1 MYAINY
7 LLNLCGMAMLA
18 GAAFNWLRWRAGNR
32 AAGIRARSLAV
43 GGAMLL
49 VFGNLVSPI
58 ENKVVQP
65 VNATASV
72 TQSQQVE
79 PQSAAQP
86 VPQASPQA
94 EPQTP
99 AAPAQPDQPAK

>member
-18 GAAFNWLRWRAGNR
+18 GAAFNWLRWRSGNQ
-32 AAGIRARSLAV
+32 AAGMRARSLAV

-58 ENKVVQP
+58 ETKVVQP
-65 VNATASV
+65 VNATTPV
-72 TQSQQVE
+72 TRSQQVQ
-79 PQSAAQP
+79 PQPAPQP
-86 VPQASPQA
+86 GSLL
-94 EPQTP
+94 P
-99 AAPAQPDQPAK
+99 AAPAQPEQPVK

>member
-18 GAAFNWLRWRAGNR
+18 GAAFNWLRWRSGNQ
-32 AAGIRARSLAV
+32 AAGMRARSLAV

-58 ENKVVQP
+58 ETKVVQP
-65 VNATASV
+65 VNATAPA

-79 PQSAAQP
+79 PQSAPLPAAQTG
-86 VPQASPQA
+86 S
-94 EPQTP
+94 QTP
-99 AAPAQPDQPAK
+99 AAPAQPKQPAK

>member
-7 LLNLCGMAMLA
+7 LLNLCGIAMLA
-18 GAAFNWLRWRAGNR
+18 GAAFNWLRWRSGNK
-32 AAGIRARSLAV
+32 AAGIRARSLAI

-49 VFGNLVSPI
+49 VFGNLVSPM
-58 ENKVVQP
+58 ETKVVQP
-65 VNATASV
+65 VNATAPV

-79 PQSAAQP
+79 PQPA
-86 VPQASPQA
+86 PQAPAQA
-94 EPQTP
+94 PAQTPAQTP

>member
-18 GAAFNWLRWRAGNR
+18 GAAFNWLRWRSGNQ
-32 AAGIRARSLAV
+32 AAGIRARGLAV

-58 ENKVVQP
+58 ETKVVQQ
-65 VNATASV
+65 VNATAPV
-72 TQSQQVE
+72 TQSQQAE
-79 PQSAAQP
+79 PQPA
-86 VPQASPQA
+86 
-94 EPQTP
+94 PQTP
-99 AAPAQPDQPAK
+99 AQAPTQAPAAPTQPDQPAK

>member
-49 VFGNLVSPI
+49 VFG
-58 ENKVVQP
+58 
-65 VNATASV
+65 
-72 TQSQQVE
+72 TQSQQIQPE
-79 PQSAAQP
+79 PAPQP
-86 VPQASPQA
+86 VPQA
-94 EPQTP
+94 
-99 AAPAQPDQPAK
+99 PAQPEQPAK

>member
-58 ENKVVQP
+58 ETKVVQP
-65 VNATASV
+65 VNATAPA
-72 TQSQQVE
+72 TQSQQIQPE
-79 PQSAAQP
+79 PAPQP
-86 VPQASPQA
+86 VPQA
-94 EPQTP
+94 
-99 AAPAQPDQPAK
+99 PAQPEQPAK

>member
-18 GAAFNWLRWRAGNR
+18 GAAFNWLRWRSGNQ
-32 AAGIRARSLAV
+32 AAGIRARSLAI

-58 ENKVVQP
+58 ETKVVQP
-65 VNATASV
+65 VNATAPV

-79 PQSAAQP
+79 PQPAPQT
-86 VPQASPQA
+86 VPQS
-94 EPQTP
+94 P
-99 AAPAQPDQPAK
+99 AAPAQPDQSAK

>member
-32 AAGIRARSLAV
+32 AAGIRARNLAV

-58 ENKVVQP
+58 ETKVVQP
-65 VNATASV
+65 VNATAPAV
-72 TQSQQVE
+72 QSQQMQSE
-79 PQSAAQP
+79 PAPQP
-86 VPQASPQA
+86 VPQA
-94 EPQTP
+94 P
-99 AAPAQPDQPAK
+99 AAEPAQPEQPAK